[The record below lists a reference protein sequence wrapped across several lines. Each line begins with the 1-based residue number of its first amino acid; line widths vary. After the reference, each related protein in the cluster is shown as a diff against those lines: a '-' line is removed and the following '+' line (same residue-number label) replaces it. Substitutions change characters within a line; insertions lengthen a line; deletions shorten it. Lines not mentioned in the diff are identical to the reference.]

1 MAKKEG
7 TAQKIVVELVPEKE
21 TSNTI
26 RFKEVP
32 KKGQPTIVRTI
43 YLPKWL
49 VGNSIDEA
57 PDKVK
62 ITIEF

>member
-1 MAKKEG
+1 MTKKEG

>member
-26 RFKEVP
+26 RYKEVP

>member
-49 VGNSIDEA
+49 IGNSIDEA

>member
-1 MAKKEG
+1 MAKNEG
-7 TAQKIVVELVPEKE
+7 KVQKIVVELVPEKE

-32 KKGQPTIVRTI
+32 KKGQPTIVRTL

-57 PDKVK
+57 PDKVR

>member
-1 MAKKEG
+1 MAKKGE
-7 TAQKIVVELVPEKE
+7 TTQKIVVELVPEKE

-32 KKGQPTIVRTI
+32 KKGQPTIVRTL

-49 VGNSIDEA
+49 VGDSIDDA
-57 PDKVK
+57 PDKVRV
-62 ITIEF
+62 TIEF